1 MPGGAGALLLRRQ
14 RGHPPLRGRVR
25 HPGAVPGRQGGD
37 PALLRLHQGVFRRHQ
52 GEIRSGEGRGL
63 GAGLGG
69 AHHLPGCQRPP
80 AGPPP
85 GGQPQGPGGG
95 PAAGAAHQRP
105 GGGGHPGAGGEAFG
119 FPGGKRPQPP
129 VYPGGPASP
138 KKWQAPY
145 GVHPA
150 QGNLLPGDGL
160 QAGPGAA
167 CGQRQGGHLLPLPL
181 LGGRIPGKD
190 GRLGGVQPGD

>member
-1 MPGGAGALLLRRQ
+1 MQVKQKTQPYDTFDPVFDGSFEVPIDTEYNLPDYCPDIQKVLKCRVVPELSSYGVSEDTLRCEGVCDIRVLYLDAK
-14 RGHPPLRGRVR
+14 GETLRCCDFTKEFSAAIKVK
-25 HPGAVPGRQGGD
+25 
-37 PALLRLHQGVFRRHQ
+37 
-52 GEIRSGEGRGL
+52 IRPGEGRGL

-105 GGGGHPGAGGEAFG
+105 GGGGHPGAGGEAVG

-129 VYPGGPASP
+129 VTLEDRFP
-138 KKWQAPY
+138 
-145 GVHPA
+145 
-150 QGNLLPGDGL
+150 
-160 QAGPGAA
+160 
-167 CGQRQGGHLLPLPL
+167 
-181 LGGRIPGKD
+181 
-190 GRLGGVQPGD
+190 